1 MTSLTDSYHTDEMT
15 SAHPLKSH
23 APIGSDHVTSNPVYT
38 SSGYPST
45 AAAFGGAD
53 GRGFM
58 NYAAYP
64 GALGMN
70 GLPGSRYTAGAL
82 SYGIPFPGASILDS
96 MKTSNG
102 KSYYD

>member
-1 MTSLTDSYHTDEMT
+1 MV
-15 SAHPLKSH
+15 
-23 APIGSDHVTSNPVYT
+23 SDHHVGVAGALAGAPLA
-38 SSGYPST
+38 GFE
-45 AAAFGGAD
+45 AGAGFGGAD

-102 KSYYD
+102 KSNTFQISYNIR